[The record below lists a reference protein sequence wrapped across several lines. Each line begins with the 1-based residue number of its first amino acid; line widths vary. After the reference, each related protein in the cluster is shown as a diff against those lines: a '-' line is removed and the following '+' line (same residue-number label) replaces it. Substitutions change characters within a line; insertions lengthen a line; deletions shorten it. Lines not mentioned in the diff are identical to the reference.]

1 MDYRYL
7 SGIVGPLRPG
17 GHEQAAAVTR
27 AAITDWAI
35 DALRGIADGRR
46 PLHAV
51 RHPLGFT
58 CLPVERAGL
67 DGVCVHLW
75 NPLIDQAALTT
86 SPVHA
91 HCWELT
97 SYALFGRL
105 ENRVMEVGDARDGAV
120 SWASLADGRGLYRVL
135 DVRSR
140 KEMDELVPTVR
151 FVHCWPGQ
159 RQAVRAGDVY
169 SVPAGV
175 FHATDVS
182 AGTGAATVALGR
194 LVPGAPDCLL
204 GPPEANRHEVR
215 RRLCDADQTSVI
227 ARAALDLLTGPGP
240 LPRERPADQLEYF
253 GHPLGR
259 RGD

>member
-7 SGIVGPLRPG
+7 SGIVGPLPPR
-17 GHEQAAAVTR
+17 GHEHAAAVTR
-27 AAITDWAI
+27 AAVTDWAI
-35 DALRGIADGRR
+35 STLRGIADGSR

-58 CLPVERAGL
+58 CLPVERVGR

-75 NPLIDQAALTT
+75 SPRIDQATPTT

-97 SYALFGRL
+97 SYALFGQL
-105 ENRVMEVGDARDGAV
+105 DNRVMDVGDAQEDIV

-140 KEMDELVPTVR
+140 KEADDLVPTAR

-159 RQAVRAGDVY
+159 HQVVRSGDVY
-169 SVPAGV
+169 SLPAGV
-175 FHATDVS
+175 FHATDVP
-182 AGTGAATVALGR
+182 AGTETATVALGR
-194 LVPGAPDCLL
+194 LIPGAPDCSL
-204 GPPEANRHEVR
+204 GPAGAGPHQVR
-215 RRLCDADQTSVI
+215 RRLYGADQTAAI
-227 ARAALDLLTGPGP
+227 ACIILRHLTAAAC
-240 LPRERPADQLEYF
+240 PA
-253 GHPLGR
+253 
-259 RGD
+259 

>member
-7 SGIVGPLRPG
+7 SRLVGPLRPG
-17 GHEQAAAVTR
+17 AHEQAAAAAQ

-35 DALRGIADGRR
+35 DAVGGVANGSR
-46 PLHAV
+46 PLRAV

-58 CLPVERAGL
+58 CLPVERDGR

-75 NPLIDQAALTT
+75 SPFIDRAVPTT

-105 ENRVMEVGDARDGAV
+105 DNRVMEVGDAREGFV
-120 SWASLADGRGLYRVL
+120 SWACLADGRGLYRVL

-140 KEMDELVPTVR
+140 KEADELVPTVR

-175 FHATDVS
+175 FHATDVP
-182 AGTGAATVALGR
+182 AGTETATVALGR
-194 LVPGAPDCLL
+194 LVPGAPDCSL
-204 GPPEANRHEVR
+204 GPPEAGPHQVR
-215 RRLCDADQTSVI
+215 RRLYDADQTAAI
-227 ARAALDLLTGPGP
+227 AGIIVGRLASAAC
-240 LPRERPADQLEYF
+240 PA
-253 GHPLGR
+253 G
-259 RGD
+259 

>member
-1 MDYRYL
+1 MNYRYL

-17 GHEQAAAVTR
+17 GHEQAAEVTR
-27 AAITDWAI
+27 AAVTDWAI
-35 DALRGIADGRR
+35 SALRGIADGSR

-58 CLPVERAGL
+58 CLPVERFGR

-75 NPLIDQAALTT
+75 SSRIDRARPTT

-105 ENRVMEVGDARDGAV
+105 DNRVMEVGEARGGIV

-135 DVRSR
+135 DVHSQ
-140 KEMDELVPTVR
+140 KEADELVPTVR

-175 FHATDVS
+175 FHATDVP
-182 AGTGAATVALGR
+182 AGTEVATVALGR
-194 LVPGAPDCLL
+194 LVPGASDCSL
-204 GPPEANRHEVR
+204 GPPGAGPHQVR
-215 RRLCDADQTSVI
+215 RRLCDADQTAAI
-227 ARAALDLLTGPGP
+227 ARIILCHLTAAAC
-240 LPRERPADQLEYF
+240 PA
-253 GHPLGR
+253 
-259 RGD
+259 